1 MSIPMCYV
9 NQVPLCPIISISSAC
24 LFICIS
30 NSSLIKSYCC
40 EKCNNSVRPIN
51 LNQNNNSFTRNDSD
65 SSLESTIENLQCFEC
80 NNNNNSINIVPV
92 VSSFKIE
99 RVQPSND

>member
-24 LFICIS
+24 LCICIS

-51 LNQNNNSFTRNDSD
+51 LNQNNSFTRNDSD
-65 SSLESTIENLQCFEC
+65 SSLGSTIQNQNYNDC
-80 NNNNNSINIVPV
+80 NNNLINIDPL

>member
-40 EKCNNSVRPIN
+40 KKCSNSVRPN
-51 LNQNNNSFTRNDSD
+51 DLNQNNSFTRNDSD
-65 SSLESTIENLQCFEC
+65 TSLESTIENLQCFEC
-80 NNNNNSINIVPV
+80 NNNNSLNIVPV
-92 VSSFKIE
+92 VSSYKIE

>member
-30 NSSLIKSYCC
+30 NSSLIKFYCC
-40 EKCNNSVRPIN
+40 KKCSNSVRPN
-51 LNQNNNSFTRNDSD
+51 DLNQNNSFTRNDSD
-65 SSLESTIENLQCFEC
+65 TSLESTIENLQCFEC
-80 NNNNNSINIVPV
+80 DNNSLNIVPV
-92 VSSFKIE
+92 VSSYKIE